1 MGLYQKVYNFR
12 EPRKDPDIINVFL
25 KVYAVPH
32 YHSVFKVS
40 CLENTMIEIDSS
52 STVEELKTEFYRRR
66 HAPVMSQAIV
76 RPFDKFSKYSFEDVN
91 FSADIGEILFNDRT
105 LEECD
110 KEEILLLFIDEEGI
124 EGLKQQM

>member
-40 CLENTMIEIDSS
+40 CLENTIIEIDSS
-52 STVEELKTEFYRRR
+52 STVEELKT
-66 HAPVMSQAIV
+66 
-76 RPFDKFSKYSFEDVN
+76 
-91 FSADIGEILFNDRT
+91 
-105 LEECD
+105 
-110 KEEILLLFIDEEGI
+110 
-124 EGLKQQM
+124 